1 MKSENEITTNV
12 ASEIEVLKHHI
23 YEVRGLRVMLDRDLA
38 ELYGV
43 ETKVLNQAVKRNF
56 ERFPEDFMFKLNKG
70 EWVSLRS
77 QIATL
82 KNSASNTDT
91 EDIDIV
97 DTILRSQLV
106 TLNNDKYDLKSQTV
120 ISNGRGQHSKYLPY
134 AFTELGIAMLSSVLR
149 SETAIQVNI
158 NIMRAF
164 VAIRHAVSAWQGVN
178 LKVEQLSHKVDQLNN
193 HVEEILHDQND
204 VNRMHEETNT
214 EISLQIEAI
223 NDALDQ
229 LREKPSSLRKRI
241 GYKTE
246 NP

>member
-1 MKSENEITTNV
+1 MKSENEITTIGT
-12 ASEIEVLKHHI
+12 SEVELIKHRI

-43 ETKVLNQAVKRNF
+43 ETRALNQAVKRNID
-56 ERFPEDFMFKLNKG
+56 RFPDDFLFRLNKN
-70 EWVSLRS
+70 EWTFLKS
-77 QIATL
+77 QIVI
-82 KNSASNTDT
+82 SNTDAT
-91 EDIDIV
+91 TADNKDV
-97 DTILRSQLV
+97 ATNGDS
-106 TLNNDKYDLKSQTV
+106 LKSQFV
-120 ISNGRGQHSKYLPY
+120 ISNRGGDRALPY

-193 HVEEILHDQND
+193 YVEEILHDQND
-204 VNRMHEETNT
+204 INQQQDETNN
-214 EISLQIEAI
+214 EIAIQIEAI

-229 LREKPSSLRKRI
+229 LRERTSTPRDLI
-241 GYKTE
+241 GYKTAKPTE
-246 NP
+246 

>member
-1 MKSENEITTNV
+1 MKSGNEITTNV
-12 ASEIEVLKHHI
+12 ASEVEVIRHRI

-43 ETKVLNQAVKRNF
+43 ETRALNQAVKRNID
-56 ERFPEDFMFKLNKG
+56 RFPDDFLFRLNKN
-70 EWVSLRS
+70 EW
-77 QIATL
+77 TF
-82 KNSASNTDT
+82 
-91 EDIDIV
+91 
-97 DTILRSQLV
+97 
-106 TLNNDKYDLKSQTV
+106 LKSQIVISKNDATTADNKDVATNGDSLKSQFV
-120 ISNGRGQHSKYLPY
+120 ISNRGGDRALPY

-193 HVEEILHDQND
+193 YVEEILHDQND
-204 VNRMHEETNT
+204 INQQQDETNN
-214 EISLQIEAI
+214 EIALQIEAI

-229 LREKPSSLRKRI
+229 LREKPSSPRKRI
-241 GYKTE
+241 GYKTGK
-246 NP
+246 PTD